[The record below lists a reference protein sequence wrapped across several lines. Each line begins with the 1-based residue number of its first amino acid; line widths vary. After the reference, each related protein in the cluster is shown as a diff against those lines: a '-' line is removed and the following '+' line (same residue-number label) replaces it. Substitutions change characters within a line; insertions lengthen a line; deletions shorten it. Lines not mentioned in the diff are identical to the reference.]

1 MFGVA
6 KRVEV
11 SSYDKAVEGI
21 LNHIVACDMR
31 PGDAFPP
38 ERELCDEIGVS
49 RTTLRSALTH
59 LASTHVVE
67 RRQGSGN
74 YLCQS
79 RPTVQLDDLSGF
91 SRIVHTIGGKPSSR
105 VLTCEAVPAGTEI
118 ASRLYLPED
127 GPVLHLERLR
137 LIGGVP
143 AMLETSYLPLARFP
157 GIDTFDFEEASLSR
171 VLDNEYGVE
180 AVHVTLRVTVA
191 RATEREAGL
200 MRVQPD
206 DLFFF
211 GVRYADGVGH
221 QSHRALSHAL
231 QSQPFQDL
239 VQDGH
244 VGRSVRGSAF
254 G

>member
-21 LNHIVACDMR
+21 LNHIVTCDMR

-49 RTTLRSALTH
+49 RTTLCSALTH

-91 SRIVHTIGGKPSSR
+91 SEIVRSIGGEPSSH
-105 VLTCEAVPAGTEI
+105 VLTRDIIPAGARV
-118 ASRLYLPED
+118 ASHLYLPED
-127 GPVLHLERLR
+127 GPVFHLARLR
-137 LIGGVP
+137 LIGGTP
-143 AMLETSYLPLARFP
+143 AMLETSYLSLARFP
-157 GIDTFDFEEASLSR
+157 GIDRFDFEDVSLSR
-171 VLDNEYGVE
+171 VLADEYGAE

-191 RATEREAGL
+191 RATEREASL
-200 MRVQPD
+200 MGIEPG
-206 DLFFF
+206 DLIFLEF
-211 GVRYADGVGH
+211 GTRMGSDTNPIEYYRTRYSP
-221 QSHRALSHAL
+221 SHFRISCKT
-231 QSQPFQDL
+231 
-239 VQDGH
+239 VM
-244 VGRSVRGSAF
+244 
-254 G
+254 

>member
-1 MFGVA
+1 MA
-6 KRVEV
+6 RRVEV

-21 LNHIVACDMR
+21 LNHISACDMR

-74 YLCQS
+74 YLCPR

-91 SRIVHTIGGKPSSR
+91 SQIVRTIGGEPASR
-105 VLTCEAVPAGTEI
+105 VLVCEVVPAGADI

-127 GPVLHLERLR
+127 GRVLHLERLR
-137 LIGGVP
+137 LTDGAP
-143 AMLETSYLPLARFP
+143 AMLETSYLSLDRFP
-157 GIDTFDFEEASLSR
+157 GIDSFDFGEASLSR
-171 VLDNEYGVE
+171 VLDEEYGVE

-191 RATEREAGL
+191 RATEREAAL
-200 MRVQPD
+200 MEIEPN
-206 DLFFF
+206 DLIFLECGTRMGSDTNPIEFYRT
-211 GVRYADGVGH
+211 RYSPGH
-221 QSHRALSHAL
+221 FRISCKT
-231 QSQPFQDL
+231 
-239 VQDGH
+239 VM
-244 VGRSVRGSAF
+244 
-254 G
+254 

>member
-105 VLTCEAVPAGTEI
+105 VLTCEVVPAGAEI

-200 MRVQPD
+200 M
-206 DLFFF
+206 
-211 GVRYADGVGH
+211 
-221 QSHRALSHAL
+221 
-231 QSQPFQDL
+231 
-239 VQDGH
+239 
-244 VGRSVRGSAF
+244 
-254 G
+254 

>member
-91 SRIVHTIGGKPSSR
+91 SEIVRSIGG
-105 VLTCEAVPAGTEI
+105 
-118 ASRLYLPED
+118 
-127 GPVLHLERLR
+127 
-137 LIGGVP
+137 
-143 AMLETSYLPLARFP
+143 
-157 GIDTFDFEEASLSR
+157 
-171 VLDNEYGVE
+171 
-180 AVHVTLRVTVA
+180 
-191 RATEREAGL
+191 
-200 MRVQPD
+200 
-206 DLFFF
+206 
-211 GVRYADGVGH
+211 
-221 QSHRALSHAL
+221 
-231 QSQPFQDL
+231 
-239 VQDGH
+239 
-244 VGRSVRGSAF
+244 
-254 G
+254 

>member
-1 MFGVA
+1 MLAVA

-11 SSYDKAVEGI
+11 ASYDKAVEGI
-21 LNHIVACDMR
+21 LNHIVTRDMR

-74 YLCQS
+74 YLCQR

-91 SRIVHTIGGKPSSR
+91 SQIVRSIGGEPSSR
-105 VLTCEAVPAGTEI
+105 VLTREVVPAGVEI

-137 LIGGVP
+137 LIDGVP

-157 GIDTFDFEEASLSR
+157 GIDAFDFEEVSLSR
-171 VLDNEYGVE
+171 VLDDEYGVE

-200 MRVQPD
+200 LRVEPD
-206 DLFFF
+206 DLIFLEC
-211 GVRYADGVGH
+211 GMRMGSDTNPIEYYRTRCSPGH
-221 QSHRALSHAL
+221 FRISCKT
-231 QSQPFQDL
+231 
-239 VQDGH
+239 VM
-244 VGRSVRGSAF
+244 
-254 G
+254 

>member
-91 SRIVHTIGGKPSSR
+91 SRIVHTIGGNPSSR
-105 VLTCEAVPAGTEI
+105 VLTCEVVPAGAEI

-157 GIDTFDFEEASLSR
+157 GIDAFDFEEVSLSR
-171 VLDNEYGVE
+171 VLDDEYGVE

-200 MRVQPD
+200 MRVQQD
-206 DLFFF
+206 DLIFLEC
-211 GVRYADGVGH
+211 GTRTGSDTNPIEYYRTRYSP
-221 QSHRALSHAL
+221 SHFRISCKT
-231 QSQPFQDL
+231 
-239 VQDGH
+239 VM
-244 VGRSVRGSAF
+244 
-254 G
+254 

>member
-21 LNHIVACDMR
+21 LNHIVTCDMR

-91 SRIVHTIGGKPSSR
+91 SEIVRSIGGEPSSH
-105 VLTCEAVPAGTEI
+105 C
-118 ASRLYLPED
+118 
-127 GPVLHLERLR
+127 
-137 LIGGVP
+137 
-143 AMLETSYLPLARFP
+143 
-157 GIDTFDFEEASLSR
+157 
-171 VLDNEYGVE
+171 
-180 AVHVTLRVTVA
+180 
-191 RATEREAGL
+191 
-200 MRVQPD
+200 
-206 DLFFF
+206 
-211 GVRYADGVGH
+211 
-221 QSHRALSHAL
+221 
-231 QSQPFQDL
+231 
-239 VQDGH
+239 
-244 VGRSVRGSAF
+244 
-254 G
+254 

>member
-91 SRIVHTIGGKPSSR
+91 SRIVHTIGESRPHACLPARSFPPGQRLPADCTFPRTDPSC
-105 VLTCEAVPAGTEI
+105 TW
-118 ASRLYLPED
+118 
-127 GPVLHLERLR
+127 
-137 LIGGVP
+137 
-143 AMLETSYLPLARFP
+143 
-157 GIDTFDFEEASLSR
+157 
-171 VLDNEYGVE
+171 
-180 AVHVTLRVTVA
+180 
-191 RATEREAGL
+191 
-200 MRVQPD
+200 
-206 DLFFF
+206 
-211 GVRYADGVGH
+211 
-221 QSHRALSHAL
+221 
-231 QSQPFQDL
+231 
-239 VQDGH
+239 
-244 VGRSVRGSAF
+244 SACA
-254 G
+254 